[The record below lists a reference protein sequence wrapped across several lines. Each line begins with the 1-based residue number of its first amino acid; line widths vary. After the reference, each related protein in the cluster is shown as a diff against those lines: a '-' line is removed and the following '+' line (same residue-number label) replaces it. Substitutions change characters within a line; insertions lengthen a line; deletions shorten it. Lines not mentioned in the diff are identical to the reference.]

1 MTKSKI
7 LKDTLLSLCAKGKN
21 LGLPNKHFK
30 KLKKKNL
37 IEIAIRK
44 AKQTKID
51 YICFSTDSVKIY
63 KLAKKRKIKFAYNRN
78 KLLSKSN
85 IPKRDVWVDSIKNS
99 EKFYKKNFKYIL
111 DIEITNPLLNI
122 KDLNK
127 FINQFSK
134 IYKKYDG
141 MFCMTSSR
149 KSPYFNILKKK
160 RNGYEIFVNNS
171 KNIYSRQKAPN
182 TYEHVAGFYYF
193 KTKYILKNRNIFNG
207 KTFGFKIPL
216 IKSFD
221 IDSDEDFNLT
231 KLLIK

>member
-1 MTKSKI
+1 MTTNKI
-7 LKDTLLSLCAKGKN
+7 LNDTLLLLCAKGKN

-30 KLKKKNL
+30 KLKSKNL
-37 IEIAIRK
+37 IEIAIKK
-44 AKQTKID
+44 AKQTKINF
-51 YICFSTDSVKIY
+51 ICFSTDSTKIF
-63 KLAKKRKIKFAYNRN
+63 KFAKKNKIKFVYNRN

-99 EKFYKKNFKYIL
+99 EKFYKKKFKYIL
-111 DIEITNPLLNI
+111 DIEVTNPLLSI
-122 KDLNK
+122 KDLKK
-127 FINQFSK
+127 FIYQFSK

-141 MFCMTSSR
+141 MFCMIPSK

-160 RNGYEIFVNNS
+160 KNGYKIFVNNS
-171 KNIYSRQKAPN
+171 KNIYSRQKAPS
-182 TYEHVAGFYYF
+182 TYEHVAGYYYF
-193 KTKYILKNRNIFNG
+193 KTNYILKNRNIFNG

-221 IDSDEDFNLT
+221 IDSNEDLNLT